1 MLTIFKLAV
10 DSPSHRG
17 WGWWWLP
24 TTRTRWGSPCSRCRR
39 TTSSRRTRLATI
51 SFEQIVFVPT
61 GDLLWTTSGHVRQP
75 LLPTGW
81 DRSLWKIVSWL
92 VSPPLF
98 RPGGL
103 QRVQVR
109 SVRTRQRGAPLP
121 FQVPQTVKGFCLINH
136 ILPRRAHENKGI
148 LEKLEKEKSLLKREL
163 RDRVGI
169 LLMWK
174 EPRSYDRNNKKMI
187 NKEYEKLKNKK
198 WQSIIQ

>member
-1 MLTIFKLAV
+1 MLTRFKLVV

-39 TTSSRRTRLATI
+39 TTSNRRTRLATN
-51 SFEQIVFVPT
+51 
-61 GDLLWTTSGHVRQP
+61 DALWTDGICPNRWSALDNFWACATTSPSHWVRP
-75 LLPTGW
+75 I
-81 DRSLWKIVSWL
+81 SLKDCI
-92 VSPPLF
+92 VSPPF
-98 RPGGL
+98 RPSGL

-109 SVRTRQRGAPLP
+109 SVRSRQRGAALP
-121 FQVPQTVKGFCLINH
+121 FQVPQTVQGSFCLINH

-169 LLMWK
+169 LLNVKETMVIRSKQQKDDQQGLWK
-174 EPRSYDRNNKKMI
+174 I
-187 NKEYEKLKNKK
+187 
-198 WQSIIQ
+198 

>member
-39 TTSSRRTRLATI
+39 TTSSRRTRLATM
-51 SFEQIVFVPT
+51 SFEQIDGICPNRWSALDNFWACV
-61 GDLLWTTSGHVRQP
+61 TTSPSHWVRP
-75 LLPTGW
+75 I
-81 DRSLWKIVSWL
+81 SLKDCIVR
-92 VSPPLF
+92 PPLF
-98 RPGGL
+98 RPSGL

-136 ILPRRAHENKGI
+136 ISQRRAHENKGI

-169 LLMWK
+169 LFNVKGTMIIRSKQQKDDQQGKWK
-174 EPRSYDRNNKKMI
+174 I
-187 NKEYEKLKNKK
+187 EK
-198 WQSIIQ
+198 